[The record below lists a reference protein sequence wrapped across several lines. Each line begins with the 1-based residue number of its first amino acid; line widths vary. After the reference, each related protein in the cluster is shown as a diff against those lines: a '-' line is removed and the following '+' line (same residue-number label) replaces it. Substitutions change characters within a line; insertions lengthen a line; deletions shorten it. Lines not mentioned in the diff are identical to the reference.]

1 MIYPYYSTNNQMA
14 LGEDCVLFFVLLLI
28 MIVIS
33 TASQTTHNTEMPA
46 QSDAFP

>member
-1 MIYPYYSTNNQMA
+1 MSYPYYSTNNQMA

-33 TASQTTHNTEMPA
+33 TASQTGLSYP
-46 QSDAFP
+46 QYGDAGAE